1 MYRQLRKQRR
11 IHMLLVTMVLILFF
25 TGICLTDRSINTI
38 MNGDNS
44 LKIISIN
51 AVDNKSVNLCFYDKR
66 YSINI
71 SFFYKNLQKI
81 KRVVQK
87 VF

>member
-1 MYRQLRKQRR
+1 
-11 IHMLLVTMVLILFF
+11 
-25 TGICLTDRSINTI
+25 